1 MGWKA
6 DDKPPSGPSSP
17 GRPEVFFEFKQLG
30 GQMRVA
36 AIDGKTG
43 VEVIVIA
50 PVTATQIQMQNI
62 ALAKLKRR
70 LEQSGG
76 V

>member
-6 DDKPPSGPSSP
+6 DDKPPSGPS
-17 GRPEVFFEFKQLG
+17 EVFFEFTRLG

-36 AIDGKTG
+36 AIDAKTG
-43 VEVIVIA
+43 IEVVVIA

-70 LEQSGG
+70 LGQG

>member
-6 DDKPPSGPSSP
+6 DDKPPSGPSSS
-17 GRPEVFFEFKQLG
+17 GMGEVFFEFMKVG
-30 GQMRVA
+30 AQMRVA
-36 AIDGKTG
+36 AIDAKTG
-43 VEVIVIA
+43 IEVIVIA

-70 LEQSGG
+70 LEQGT
-76 V
+76 

>member
-6 DDKPPSGPSSP
+6 DDKPPSGPTSS
-17 GRPEVFFEFKQLG
+17 GRAEVLFEFTQLG

-43 VEVIVIA
+43 IEVIVIA

-70 LEQSGG
+70 LEQST
-76 V
+76 

>member
-6 DDKPPSGPSSP
+6 DDKPPSGP
-17 GRPEVFFEFKQLG
+17 GEVFFEFTQIA

-36 AIDGKTG
+36 AIDAKSGI
-43 VEVIVIA
+43 EVIVIA

-70 LEQSGG
+70 LGQGTS
-76 V
+76 